1 HVSNTE
7 PNLKDTYA
15 GTNDTTFNKK
25 NVISNAMQYLN
36 IEPDKDDEVKKVETI
51 EAPETEGKN
60 TKKVKKDLK
69 DAGVETIVVG
79 DGKKVKQA
87 NITPGEKL
95 YKTKRVILI
104 TD

>member
-1 HVSNTE
+1 
-7 PNLKDTYA
+7 
-15 GTNDTTFNKK
+15 
-25 NVISNAMQYLN
+25 
-36 IEPDKDDEVKKVETI
+36 

-104 TD
+104 TDKPIMPNIKAWSQRDATKLGDRRGLDVGIDGSGFVTKQSIKADTKIKEQA

>member
-1 HVSNTE
+1 IIVTEYDPEILMHVSVTQTS
-7 PNLKDTYA
+7 LKDTDA
-15 GTNDTTFNKK
+15 SSDANTFIIK
-25 NVISNAMQYLN
+25 NVMSNALHYLN

-87 NITPGEKL
+87 NITPGEK
-95 YKTKRVILI
+95 
-104 TD
+104 